1 MYSMSC
7 LSLSPKI
14 AVILLRVTDIGNNDS
29 ASFALLCLTLLSGIL
44 QLETIKLSFSQPA
57 LGPGYEEVEKEALL
71 QFKQNLTDLSRRLL
85 SWVGDDCCSWRG
97 VSCNN
102 RTASAIM
109 LNLNNTFWT
118 RVGSQI
124 KLLKNHS
131 ATLSRAFNLRIQY
144 IYKIKN
150 KKYNKN
156 ILLLIFLFTP
166 KLIFIFNILI
176 SVYLIYSI
184 YNRYQ

>member
-7 LSLSPKI
+7 ISLSAKI
-14 AVILLRVTDIGNNDS
+14 AVILLRVTDIGDNDS

-57 LGPGYEEVEKEALL
+57 LGPGCEEVEKEALL

-118 RVGSQI
+118 RVGCQI

-131 ATLSRAFNLRIQY
+131 ATLSRAFDLRIQY
-144 IYKIKN
+144 IY
-150 KKYNKN
+150 
-156 ILLLIFLFTP
+156 
-166 KLIFIFNILI
+166 
-176 SVYLIYSI
+176 I
-184 YNRYQ
+184 YN

>member
-1 MYSMSC
+1 MSC
-7 LSLSPKI
+7 ISLSAKI

-57 LGPGYEEVEKEALL
+57 LGPGCEEVEKEALL

-85 SWVGDDCCSWRG
+85 SWVGDDCCSRRG

-109 LNLNNTFWT
+109 LNLNNTF
-118 RVGSQI
+118 
-124 KLLKNHS
+124 
-131 ATLSRAFNLRIQY
+131 
-144 IYKIKN
+144 
-150 KKYNKN
+150 
-156 ILLLIFLFTP
+156 
-166 KLIFIFNILI
+166 
-176 SVYLIYSI
+176 
-184 YNRYQ
+184 